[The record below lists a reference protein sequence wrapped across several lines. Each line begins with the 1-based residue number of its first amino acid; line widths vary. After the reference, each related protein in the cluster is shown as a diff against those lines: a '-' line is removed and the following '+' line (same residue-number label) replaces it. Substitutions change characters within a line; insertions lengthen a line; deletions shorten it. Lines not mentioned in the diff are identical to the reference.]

1 MTTPTPHLSRE
12 LIDAPSAPVR
22 IVHLGLGNFHRAH
35 QAWHTHRAPD
45 AREWGIAS
53 FTGRRPDM
61 ARALAPQDGLYTL
74 ITRDSGGDSFEV
86 ITSIV
91 AVHAADE
98 HQAFLDY
105 LARPEVAIV
114 TMTVTEH
121 GYLRGPDGALDL
133 DREEVTA
140 DIAAL
145 QADQPVKTLP
155 GRLLAGLRARQLAG
169 SGPITILSCDNLPDN
184 GAVTSRIVTDLARV
198 AVPEA
203 LEWIEANV
211 DFATSMVD
219 RITPATTEEDVA
231 TVAAAQGYTDV
242 SPVPTEPFSE
252 WVVAGRFPAGRP
264 AWQDAG
270 VQLVD
275 DVAPHERRKLWLLN
289 GSHSMLA
296 YTAPLLGHTTID
308 EAIADARCLE
318 WVNTFWDEAQGHLD
332 LDAAEV
338 NQYRTD
344 LLARY
349 GNTGVRHQ
357 LAQIAHDGSQKLPVR
372 TIPTV
377 LAERAAGRLP
387 VGAATTLAGWVLHLQ
402 GRGAP
407 VNDAGSGPAQQAASA
422 PEVTEAVTGVLNTL
436 RAGLGEDGELVHLV
450 VERVGYLKDLADSAR

>member
-1 MTTPTPHLSRE
+1 MTSQNPRLTRA
-12 LIDAPSAPVR
+12 LIDAASAPVR

-45 AREWGIAS
+45 AGDWGIAA

-98 HQAFLDY
+98 HQAFLGY

-121 GYLRGPDGALDL
+121 GYLRDTDGGLDL
-133 DREEVTA
+133 DREEVVA

-145 QADQPVKTLP
+145 QADAQVRTLP
-155 GRLLAGLRARQLAG
+155 GRLLAGLRARQASG
-169 SGPITILSCDNLPDN
+169 GGPITILSCDNLPDN
-184 GAVTSRIVTDLARV
+184 GAVTRRIVTDLARV
-198 AVPEA
+198 AAPES
-203 LEWIEANV
+203 LEWIETNV

-219 RITPATTEEDVA
+219 RITPATTEDDVS
-231 TVAAAQGYTDV
+231 TVAAEQGYDDV

-252 WVVAGRFPAGRP
+252 WVIAGQFPAGRP
-264 AWQDAG
+264 AWEEAG
-270 VQLVD
+270 VKLVD

-308 EAIADARCLE
+308 EAIADPRCHE
-318 WVNTFWDEAQGHLD
+318 WVTTFWDEAQAHLN
-332 LDAAEV
+332 LGSAEV
-338 NQYRTD
+338 NQYRQD
-344 LLARY
+344 LLDRY
-349 GNTGVRHQ
+349 RNRGVRHH
-357 LAQIAHDGSQKLPVR
+357 LAQIARDGSQKLPVR
-372 TIPTV
+372 TLPTV

-402 GRGAP
+402 GLGAP
-407 VNDAGSGPAQQAASA
+407 VDDAGSGPAREAAA
-422 PEVTEAVTGVLNTL
+422 AEGVPEAVSGVLGTL
-436 RAGLGEDGELVHLV
+436 HAGLAEDAEFVQLVAD
-450 VERVGYLKDLADSAR
+450 RVGYLKDLASAPR